1 MKTAYEILKEANLMS
16 KEVLAAEVNGS
27 TVELSEKI
35 DDASK
40 VTPLTFS
47 DKEGKK
53 VFWHTASHILAQAV
67 KRLYPEAKL
76 TIGPSVE
83 NGTGISIK
91 VALATLVGLALAI
104 GIVFL
109 LYVTDDRIK
118 TQEDILR
125 SYNVP
130 VLGVIPPESVQ

>member
-83 NGTGISIK
+83 NGFYYDIDSDISFSPDILSK
-91 VALATLVGLALAI
+91 IEAEMKKIVKENLVI
-104 GIVFL
+104 ERFL
-109 LYVTDDRIK
+109 LPRDEAK
-118 TQEDILR
+118 
-125 SYNVP
+125 S
-130 VLGVIPPESVQ
+130 